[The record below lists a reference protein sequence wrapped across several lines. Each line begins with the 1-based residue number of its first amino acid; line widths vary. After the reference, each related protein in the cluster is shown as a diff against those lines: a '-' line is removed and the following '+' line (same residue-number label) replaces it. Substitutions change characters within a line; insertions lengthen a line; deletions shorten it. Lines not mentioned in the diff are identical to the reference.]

1 MSTVSNIVTLN
12 QILSSDYFKEGYSK
26 NIRFRVNGENVWDF
40 KEQNG
45 NLRLIH
51 EPLGVKEEVTLSEIQ
66 SNYGEEVLNLPVV
79 SETEECEIKEVEILT
94 YKDSSEVLNFKTR

>member
-1 MSTVSNIVTLN
+1 MSTVSNTVTLN

-26 NIRFRVNGENVWDF
+26 NIRLRVNGENVWDF

-51 EPLGVKEEVTLSEIQ
+51 ELSLIH
-66 SNYGEEVLNLPVV
+66 
-79 SETEECEIKEVEILT
+79 I
-94 YKDSSEVLNFKTR
+94 

>member
-26 NIRFRVNGENVWDF
+26 NIRLRVNGENVWDF

-66 SNYGEEVLNLPVV
+66 SNYGEEVFNLPVV
-79 SETEECEIKEVEILT
+79 SETEECEIREVEILT